1 MKTAREYVEEMIR
14 YKKSLGYSES
24 TYRVLRNNF
33 VPYVEAG
40 NADGTITEGLLD
52 SWCLRRKSENDNGYI
67 RRMSAI
73 RSFINYLDA
82 RGEYSYGFDEYAIP
96 RSGRRYTPYIFSD
109 AELLELFRAAD
120 RTSPIKRS
128 PLRHEV
134 IRTIYRLIYFC
145 GLRPTEGRLLFREDV
160 NTDEGT
166 LLIRKNKARRERL
179 IPMSEDVCEMCRD
192 YQHILRQVY
201 PESRYFFPSSDGK
214 AYSAEW
220 LQVNLKKLWKTAHPE
235 SRARVRVYDLR
246 HKFATVS
253 LMRLIDSGTDINSAF
268 PYLSAYMGH
277 SEYQHTLYYIHLL
290 PRRLAES
297 DKINLS
303 CFESYIPEVPTIEEE

>member
-82 RGEYSYGFDEYAIP
+82 RGEYSYGFDEYDIP

-120 RTSPIKRS
+120 R
-128 PLRHEV
+128 
-134 IRTIYRLIYFC
+134 
-145 GLRPTEGRLLFREDV
+145 
-160 NTDEGT
+160 N
-166 LLIRKNKARRERL
+166 
-179 IPMSEDVCEMCRD
+179 
-192 YQHILRQVY
+192 
-201 PESRYFFPSSDGK
+201 
-214 AYSAEW
+214 
-220 LQVNLKKLWKTAHPE
+220 
-235 SRARVRVYDLR
+235 
-246 HKFATVS
+246 
-253 LMRLIDSGTDINSAF
+253 
-268 PYLSAYMGH
+268 
-277 SEYQHTLYYIHLL
+277 
-290 PRRLAES
+290 
-297 DKINLS
+297 
-303 CFESYIPEVPTIEEE
+303 

>member
-1 MKTAREYVEEMIR
+1 MKTAREYVDDMIR
-14 YKKSLGYSES
+14 YRESLGYSES
-24 TYRVLRNNF
+24 TYRVLRNSF
-33 VPYVEAG
+33 LPYIEAG

-73 RSFINYLDA
+73 RSLISYLEA
-82 RGEYSYGFDEYAIP
+82 RGEYSYGFDRCLIP
-96 RSGRRYTPYIFSD
+96 RSGQRYTPYIFTD
-109 AELLELFRAAD
+109 AELRDLFNAAD
-120 RTSPIKRS
+120 RTPPIKRF

-160 NTDEGT
+160 RPDEGT
-166 LLIRKNKARRERL
+166 ILIRKNKARRERL
-179 IPMSEDVCEMCRD
+179 IPMSNDVCGMCRD
-192 YQHILRQVY
+192 YLGILRQAY
-201 PESRYFFPSSDGK
+201 PESRYFFPGRDGK
-214 AYSAEW
+214 AHSAEW
-220 LQVNLKKLWKTAHPE
+220 LQENLKKLWKTARPE
-235 SRARVRVYDLR
+235 SEARVRVYDLR

-253 LMRLIDSGTDINSAF
+253 LMRMIDSGMDINNVF

-297 DKINLS
+297 GRIDLGS
-303 CFESYIPEVPTIEEE
+303 FESYIPEVPINEEE